1 MSWKAGFKSSTG
13 QLNLYRIYEG
23 RFVAMTQ
30 AALQAATIGCLRICL
45 SQQSVSAGGRA
56 HLPRLRMSRTHG
68 SAAGPAPQH
77 TNAQHNAH
85 AQLSIEHVYYRR
97 ADACGEGGFGDSL
110 GQTQPNGRAVPMRPS
125 KLHRNPFSRHQ
136 GREPLALFR
145 RRATRH
151 GRARPSAA
159 RLVLYR
165 NLTHLHDPRTSLR
178 GHAWQ

>member
-13 QLNLYRIYEG
+13 QLNSYRYI
-23 RFVAMTQ
+23 RR
-30 AALQAATIGCLRICL
+30 LLRRNDISGL
-45 SQQSVSAGGRA
+45 AGGDHWLPANLSVPTVGIRRRA
-56 HLPRLRMSRTHG
+56 SASPAAENEPHHG

-151 GRARPSAA
+151 GRARPGAA